1 MVETFELKPGRK
13 KKKNGI
19 RLSDRDFFW
28 TGLRPS
34 PFTSETPVST
44 FLKSGF
50 FDLGVYPTL
59 FFSPAPNLGYFDR
72 ALSHPEPRS
81 KLRFFRLRC
90 FPLYFFRPR
99 QTSTGPFHIGVFLDW
114 ALSHQVFSI
123 PSPLTSETLLFFG
136 RNLFQS
142 LPKSDFPALGV
153 YPTLFPSPAS
163 KLENLAQA
171 LSPRIG

>member
-1 MVETFELKPGRK
+1 MVEIFELKPGRK
-13 KKKNGI
+13 KKKTGI

-44 FLKSGF
+44 FLKSGL

-90 FPLYFFRPR
+90 FPLYIFFARVKPRPDPF
-99 QTSTGPFHIGVFLDW
+99 TSGFFWTGPFHIRFFPYQ
-114 ALSHQVFSI
+114 ALSHRKPFFFLAGTCFDLYQNPI
-123 PSPLTSETLLFFG
+123 SP
-136 RNLFQS
+136 
-142 LPKSDFPALGV
+142 P
-153 YPTLFPSPAS
+153 
-163 KLENLAQA
+163 
-171 LSPRIG
+171 